1 MSYENW
7 LNFVFIFLIF
17 VLTKQLESSTIPP
30 SLEPDVKPVLGS
42 DKGPFHRVVG
52 LPVVF
57 GLPGDFLLGEEEVKL
72 MLCVISL
79 IGDKCSRR

>member
-17 VLTKQLESSTIPP
+17 VLTKQLESSTILA

-57 GLPGDFLLGEEEVKL
+57 GLPGDFLLGEGRNHFHLKTGL
-72 MLCVISL
+72 YKKNRIH
-79 IGDKCSRR
+79 

>member
-17 VLTKQLESSTIPP
+17 VLTKQLESSTILA

-57 GLPGDFLLGEEEVKL
+57 GLPGDFLLGGKVKL

-79 IGDKCSRR
+79 IGETCSRR